1 MSQNFRLRILTSFAL
16 FLLVYLMLINN
27 FLLGYFLIIIGTL
40 SILEFINIIDKIFNR
55 KKLYAFLI
63 NLLFIFYIFFFFA
76 IFFVFS
82 FFANLK
88 IFMFIILVTC
98 IASDIGGFI
107 VGKTFK
113 GKKLTKI
120 SPNKTVSGAIGSLIF
135 SMLIISVIIFYI
147 TKTYDP
153 FIIVVGLITST
164 ACQFGDLIISFLKR
178 KSNLK
183 DTGNFLP
190 GHGGVL
196 DRVDGII
203 VGLPIGVLALT
214 SFY

>member
-1 MSQNFRLRILTSFAL
+1 MSQNFKLRIFTSLIL
-16 FLLVYLMLINN
+16 FLLLYLMLINN
-27 FLLGYFLIIIGTL
+27 FLLGYFLIIIGIL
-40 SILEFINIIDKIFNR
+40 SILEFIQIIDKILKK

-63 NLLFIFYIFFFFA
+63 NILFIFYIFCFCT
-76 IFFVFS
+76 IFLSFS
-82 FFANLK
+82 FFSHLK
-88 IFMFIILVTC
+88 IVIFIILATC

-120 SPNKTVSGAIGSLIF
+120 SPNKTISGAIGSLIF
-135 SMLIISVIIFYI
+135 SMLIISVMIYYI
-147 TKTYDP
+147 TKNYDP
-153 FIIVVGLITST
+153 FIIVVGLVTST
-164 ACQFGDLIISFLKR
+164 ACQLGDLIISYLKR
-178 KSNLK
+178 KSKFK

-203 VGLPIGVLALT
+203 VGMPTGFLALT
-214 SFY
+214 LFY

>member
-1 MSQNFRLRILTSFAL
+1 MSQNFKLRIFTSLVL
-16 FLLVYLMLINN
+16 FLLLYLMLSNN
-27 FLLGYFLIIIGTL
+27 FLLGYFLIIIGIL
-40 SILEFINIIDKIFNR
+40 SILEFIKMINKIFN
-55 KKLYAFLI
+55 KEKIYAFLI
-63 NLLFIFYIFFFFA
+63 NLLFIFYIFCFCT
-76 IFFVFS
+76 IFLSFS
-82 FFANLK
+82 FFAHLK
-88 IFMFIILVTC
+88 IVIFIILITC

-135 SMLIISVIIFYI
+135 STMIISVIIYYT
-147 TKTYDP
+147 TKNYDP
-153 FIIVVGLITST
+153 LIIIVGLITSA
-164 ACQFGDLIISFLKR
+164 ACQLGDLIISYLKR
-178 KSNLK
+178 KSKFK

-203 VGLPIGVLALT
+203 VGMPTGFLALT
-214 SFY
+214 LFY